1 MPMWDLVEC
10 QVLPMRVRWAWWCNC
25 FRTTFDL
32 GDIPLTLAI
41 KLTLQ
46 CLMYLWKWGQ
56 LFHVVYPWVFDG
68 HGHGISVLWHL
79 TLDIWPWTWD
89 SCVWSSSLSID
100 SCVACLSML
109 TQSKTNSLN
118 RDDVV
123 CAWYTFPAT
132 SGLVCV
138 ALRLFSTYIHT
149 YIHTYILASIITQ
162 RALREARILRFP

>member
-1 MPMWDLVEC
+1 
-10 QVLPMRVRWAWWCNC
+10 MRVRWAWWCNC

-138 ALRLFSTYIHT
+138 ALRLFSTYI
-149 YIHTYILASIITQ
+149 YIGQYHYPESLEGGQDIEVTLTKMCVCVLPM
-162 RALREARILRFP
+162 RHRC